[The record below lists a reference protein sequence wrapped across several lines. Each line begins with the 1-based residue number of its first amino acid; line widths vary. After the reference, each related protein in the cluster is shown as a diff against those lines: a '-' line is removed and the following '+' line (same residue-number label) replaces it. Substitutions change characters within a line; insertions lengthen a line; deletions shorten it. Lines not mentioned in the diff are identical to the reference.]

1 MTDFVPRSVSV
12 EQIQDRGRERENET
26 FASILF
32 PQTENA
38 PLEDAQ
44 KTFKGILNECFYI
57 NSTCLYDRFLIGGQH
72 LQFFDLI

>member
-1 MTDFVPRSVSV
+1 MTDFVPRTVSV

-38 PLEDAQ
+38 PLEDA
-44 KTFKGILNECFYI
+44 KKLSKAF
-57 NSTCLYDRFLIGGQH
+57 
-72 LQFFDLI
+72 